1 MNTALVPILL
11 VVVAASAIFATIA
24 APVASADGVISD
36 LLPFEL
42 PRGFVGMVLTP
53 STPFAYS
60 QVLSRTFASFRVL
73 KSSVSAGHL
82 RFRIGFDSR
91 PPQNRR

>member
-11 VVVAASAIFATIA
+11 VVVAASAIFATIE

-42 PRGFVGMVLTP
+42 PRGFVGIGVDAVNTLRVFP
-53 STPFAYS
+53 G
-60 QVLSRTFASFRVL
+60 TFALFRVL
-73 KSSVSAGHL
+73 KSDVYAGHQH
-82 RFRIGFDSR
+82 FSNGFDSR
-91 PPQNRR
+91 QPHFSDT